1 MKKQGKI
8 LVVDDNRNILSSL
21 RLLLDDVFED
31 VMTLPSP
38 KTMTCPMNIRDMTP
52 ASVLVSFLF
61 MHILLS

>member
-38 KTMTCPMNIRDMTP
+38 KPC
-52 ASVLVSFLF
+52 
-61 MHILLS
+61 

>member
-8 LVVDDNRNILSSL
+8 LVVVDNRNILSSL

-38 KTMTCPMNIRDMTP
+38 KPC
-52 ASVLVSFLF
+52 
-61 MHILLS
+61 

>member
-31 VMTLPSP
+31 VTTLPS
-38 KTMTCPMNIRDMTP
+38 R
-52 ASVLVSFLF
+52 
-61 MHILLS
+61 